1 MARLLGGRVFYGW
14 IVVGV
19 TFATLL
25 VSAGVRSAPGVL
37 IHPLEVDLNWSRA
50 AISFAV
56 SIGLLLFGFAAPF
69 GGMLMNR
76 FGPRR
81 LMLFGLLVSGGS
93 ALGSAAMTALWQF
106 NLLWGVLSGIG
117 TGVASAVLGA
127 TVANRWFT
135 ARRGLVL
142 GLFGAATSAG
152 QMIFTPALIWMVER
166 MGWRGSVVVLGIIAL
181 IVLTPVFLLMRD
193 NPADL
198 GLEPY
203 GGAAP
208 APAVAPA
215 GGKGI
220 MARAVRVPEF
230 WLLTTSFFICG
241 ASSNGVIGV
250 HFIPHSI
257 DHGIPQGVAA
267 SVLAI
272 MGGMNFVGSLLSGY
286 LTDRYDPR
294 KLLACYYIFRGLS
307 LFLLPFVTQF
317 SGLLI
322 FAIFFGLDYIA
333 TVPPTSA
340 LTADIFGRRN
350 VGVVFGWIFCAHQVG
365 AALAAYGSGLIRVT
379 FGDYTGAFLTAG
391 ALAVIG
397 GLLALRIRRDATFEP
412 VAPPAPVAPA
422 VAGLAADV
430 MP

>member
-1 MARLLGGRVFYGW
+1 MARLLGGRIYYGW

-19 TFATLL
+19 TFLTLL

-37 IHPLEVDLNWSRA
+37 IHPLETELRWNRA

-69 GGMLMNR
+69 GGLLMNR

-81 LMLFGLLVSGGS
+81 LMLFGLLVAGGS

-106 NLLWGVLSGIG
+106 DLLWGVLSGIG

-135 ARRGLVL
+135 KRRGIVL

-152 QMIFTPALIWMVER
+152 QMIFTPTLIWLVDR
-166 MGWRGSVVVLGIIAL
+166 MGWRGSVVILGIIAL
-181 IVLTPVFLLMRD
+181 VILAPVFLLMQD
-193 NPADL
+193 SPADL

-203 GGAAP
+203 GGP
-208 APAVAPA
+208 APQVAGALGGMRAV
-215 GGKGI
+215 

-230 WLLTTSFFICG
+230 WLLTGSFFICG
-241 ASSNGVIGV
+241 ASSNGIIGV
-250 HFIPHSI
+250 HFLPHSI
-257 DHGIPQGVAA
+257 DHGIPTTTAA

-272 MGGMNFVGSLLSGY
+272 MGGMNFVGSLCSGI
-286 LTDRYDPR
+286 LTDRFDPR

-307 LFLLPFVTQF
+307 LFLLPFVTEF

-333 TVPPTSA
+333 TVPPTTA

-350 VGVVFGWIFCAHQVG
+350 VGIVFGWIFCAHQVG
-365 AALAAYGSGLIRVT
+365 AASVAYLGGLARVT
-379 FGDYTGAFLTAG
+379 YGDYTRAFIAAG
-391 ALAVIG
+391 LLAIIG
-397 GLLALRIRRDATFEP
+397 GLLALRINRAATFES
-412 VAPPAPVAPA
+412 ADPPAIA
-422 VAGLAADV
+422 LNADARA
-430 MP
+430 